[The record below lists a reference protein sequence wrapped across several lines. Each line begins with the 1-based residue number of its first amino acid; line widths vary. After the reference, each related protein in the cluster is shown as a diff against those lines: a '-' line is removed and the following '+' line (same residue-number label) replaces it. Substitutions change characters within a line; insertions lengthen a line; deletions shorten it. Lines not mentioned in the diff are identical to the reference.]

1 VNIAFRW
8 VLTACL
14 IGSSTLLGSNALAQ
28 NNSSQNN
35 SSQSNSSQNNSSQSN
50 SSQTEATQDAQYT
63 VQKGDTA
70 FSISRRYNLS
80 LEQLMSL
87 NALTDSSVQLGQVLT
102 VRDTTRGSSKDANK
116 TGANT
121 ASSANAVVV
130 TAALK
135 MPLIRVQAPR
145 LPVVAVLSASSE
157 TSALGATVVQS
168 VPHIVPPAA
177 QSDSSTPVVQN
188 ANTSSQTNF
197 TVYTVQKGDTAYS
210 IAKRYGLRLERLL
223 ALNTL
228 SSAQVYL
235 GQVLRVR
242 EVKASALSEPTSI
255 GPTSSA
261 SNSTLQTYRVQKGDT
276 LFSISR
282 RFSITV
288 SALQEA
294 NGLALSDLHSGL
306 DLSVPAPLEAVLEPQ
321 NTPLGD
327 PLAAPTP
334 GELNPSQVNPSE
346 GRPWRVKALSLL
358 GVPYVFG
365 GKSARG
371 TDCSGFVLQ
380 VMASEGLTLPRRSS
394 DQYAQGEAVAREDL
408 QAGDL
413 VFFDTSGSGSVSHVG
428 IYLEGGQF
436 INANSYLERVALD
449 DLNSSYWTTRYLG
462 ARRVLVN
469 SVARAF

>member
-14 IGSSTLLGSNALAQ
+14 IGSSTLLGSSALAQ

-35 SSQSNSSQNNSSQSN
+35 SSQ
-50 SSQTEATQDAQYT
+50 TEAIQGAQYT

-80 LEQLMSL
+80 LEQLMTL

-102 VRDTTRGSSKDANK
+102 VRDTTRDSSKDSSK
-116 TGANT
+116 SSVDT
-121 ASSANAVVV
+121 ASSAIAVVV
-130 TAALK
+130 TTLK

-157 TSALGATVVQS
+157 IGAPVAQSA
-168 VPHIVPPAA
+168 PHIVPPATDA
-177 QSDSSTPVVQN
+177 AKPDSSAPTIQN
-188 ANTSSQTNF
+188 ANTSS
-197 TVYTVQKGDTAYS
+197 YTSYMVQKGDTAYS

-223 ALNTL
+223 GLNTL
-228 SSAQVYL
+228 SSAQVHP

-242 EVKASALSEPTSI
+242 EDKIPAPLELTSSGLTSS

-261 SNSTLQTYRVQKGDT
+261 SSSAVQTYRVQKGDT

-282 RFSITV
+282 RYGITV

-294 NGLALSDLHSGL
+294 NGLASSDLPGGL
-306 DLSVPAPLEAVLEPQ
+306 TLTVPAPLEAVLEPQ
-321 NTPLGD
+321 TNPSDSGVTVN
-327 PLAAPTP
+327 PTEVQP
-334 GELNPSQVNPSE
+334 GENS
-346 GRPWRVKALSLL
+346 PWRVKAMSLL
-358 GVPYVFG
+358 GVPYVYG

-371 TDCSGFVLQ
+371 TDCSGFVIQ
-380 VMASEGLTLPRRSS
+380 VMASAGVTLPRRSS
-394 DQYAQGEAVAREDL
+394 DQYALGEAVAREDL

-413 VFFDTSGSGSVSHVG
+413 VFFDTSGSGGVSHVG
-428 IYLEGGQF
+428 IYLGEGQF
-436 INANSYLERVALD
+436 INANSYQEKVALD
-449 DLNSSYWTTRYLG
+449 DLNSSYWTTKYLG

-469 SVARAF
+469 SVARAG